1 MMCHTHVSNKRR
13 AVENREVRFRTTARF
28 PIPDLVARF
37 DQNFVRN
44 N

>member
-1 MMCHTHVSNKRR
+1 MMGHPHVSNKRA
-13 AVENREVRFRTTARF
+13 AVENRGVRFRATARF
-28 PIPDLVARF
+28 PNPDLVARF